1 MLPKDLSGFPS
12 GALSR
17 VRSGRKI
24 NAAEGL
30 ISEIHSPTRLSRNQV
45 YRCLDHLRGFR
56 VSDPNSELVSPR
68 RVLASKSP
76 PVVGLTNEAA

>member
-56 VSDPNSELVSPR
+56 VSDPHSELVSPR
-68 RVLASKSP
+68 GYLLASHP
-76 PVVGLTNEAA
+76 LLLG